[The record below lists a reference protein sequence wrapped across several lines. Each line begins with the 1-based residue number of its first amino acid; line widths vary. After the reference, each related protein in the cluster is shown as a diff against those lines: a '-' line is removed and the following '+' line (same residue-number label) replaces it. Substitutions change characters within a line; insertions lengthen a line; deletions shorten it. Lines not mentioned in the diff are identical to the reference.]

1 MFPGRLCVLV
11 CFKAVLALA
20 TDMEAAETI
29 AGRVRDASG
38 AAIAKADIV
47 LATPEL
53 TVIAASV
60 SDAQGSFS
68 MPAPAPGSYLLIA
81 RAPAFGET
89 RQAVT
94 VLAGKTAPIEIV
106 LEVGPLEEEVTVAA
120 TRDSVDALRVSAQPV
135 NVITGDEIAARVK
148 TVVAQAVE
156 AETGVHLQQTS
167 PTMAGIFVR
176 GLTGNKVNVFVDGVR
191 YSNGAQRGG
200 VNTFLDLIEPDGL
213 ETIEVLR
220 GPSSAQYGS
229 DALGGSIQ
237 FFSKPPTLGVTGGPR
252 WRGTLNASGGSSYRY
267 GSGSGVIGYT
277 GPSLGVTGTLSG
289 RRAGSIR
296 PGGGIDSHAAVTR
309 FLGLS
314 SDVLMDA
321 RLPDTGFWQ
330 IGGAG
335 RANWK
340 LDPRT
345 NLVASYIRTTQDDG
359 KRYDQLLGGDGNL
372 IADLNDLSLDL
383 LSLRLER
390 LGVGPFDH
398 ASFSY
403 LAEPPARGACEPG
416 RQWQSHGD
424 DRPRAGTDDGQRL
437 PGNGDH
443 AAVAASDADFR
454 WGSLPGR
461 SRIGFVQRQPHH
473 RRRLAAPSPRSR
485 RRDVHAGRCLRS
497 DGIRRGSRSTTA
509 RGRAAVRRREL
520 PGRGVGQSDRRG
532 RAAVA

>member
-20 TDMEAAETI
+20 TDIEAAETI

-135 NVITGDEIAARVK
+135 NVITDDEIAARVK

-156 AETGVHLQQTS
+156 GETGVHLQQTS

-252 WRGTLNASGGSSYRY
+252 WRGTLTCLRRQQLSLWVRIRRNRLHRAIARCDRDVERAPGGLD
-267 GSGSGVIGYT
+267 
-277 GPSLGVTGTLSG
+277 PSRWRDRLACGGDALSRALL
-289 RRAGSIR
+289 RRADGC
-296 PGGGIDSHAAVTR
+296 AA
-309 FLGLS
+309 
-314 SDVLMDA
+314 A
-321 RLPDTGFWQ
+321 RY
-330 IGGAG
+330 
-335 RANWK
+335 R
-340 LDPRT
+340 
-345 NLVASYIRTTQDDG
+345 
-359 KRYDQLLGGDGNL
+359 LL
-372 IADLNDLSLDL
+372 
-383 LSLRLER
+383 
-390 LGVGPFDH
+390 
-398 ASFSY
+398 
-403 LAEPPARGACEPG
+403 
-416 RQWQSHGD
+416 
-424 DRPRAGTDDGQRL
+424 
-437 PGNGDH
+437 
-443 AAVAASDADFR
+443 
-454 WGSLPGR
+454 
-461 SRIGFVQRQPHH
+461 
-473 RRRLAAPSPRSR
+473 
-485 RRDVHAGRCLRS
+485 
-497 DGIRRGSRSTTA
+497 
-509 RGRAAVRRREL
+509 AVRRRRPRQLEARFPHEPGGEL
-520 PGRGVGQSDRRG
+520 HPHGTGRREAIRPAARR
-532 RAAVA
+532 